1 MNLTKF
7 NINAL
12 AMFAFLLI
20 FPLDYIAYTLGHI
33 GFPSIPIGFFGA
45 ALSFALIVIFFLN
58 KGLRITDLF
67 IFLFL
72 GSFVF
77 FIVLAQNA
85 ERMDYLYWAKTIGI
99 FFTGLMMYDYFK
111 QKNSLS
117 FKYISLFLLI
127 IMSIFT
133 LMYTPDGNYLRLSD
147 AFVITSLFLISY
159 QKRFFVTLLTVAIS
173 SFALYEIGSRAGVLI
188 YTFIAIILIYVKY
201 GFRRFSFFLPPALYV
216 LYQFV
221 MSLNDSITNYN
232 DNRLLR
238 LLFSSDTDT
247 SLNLRKTFNELGYQE
262 FVNHPI
268 LGNFGYYRN
277 IYGEG
282 SYAHNYISYLAEFG
296 IIGIAF
302 LILLVGL
309 YVVFVIQNFKLR
321 TNYNLFIF
329 ALSTFCIIGLASAKS
344 YYWIAPFLALGLLY
358 RAVSTGKYW
367 KNHEQSS

>member
-7 NINAL
+7 NINTL

-33 GFPSIPIGFFGA
+33 GFPSIPIGFLGTTI
-45 ALSFALIVIFFLN
+45 SFALFFIFFL
-58 KGLRITDLF
+58 KKDLRISDLN
-67 IFLFL
+67 ILVFL
-72 GSFVF
+72 GSFSF
-77 FIVLAQNA
+77 FIALSQNA
-85 ERMDYLYWAKTIGI
+85 VRMDYLYWAKSIGM
-99 FFTGLMMYDYFK
+99 FFVGIMMYDYFK
-111 QKNSLS
+111 QKNSI
-117 FKYISLFLLI
+117 FYKHISILLLI

-133 LMYTPDGNYLRLSD
+133 LRYTPDGNYLRLSD
-147 AFVITSLFLISY
+147 AFVITSLFLVSY
-159 QKRFFVTLLTVAIS
+159 QKRFLVTILTVAIS
-173 SFALYEIGSRAGVLI
+173 CFALYEIGSRAGVLI
-188 YTFIAIILIYVKY
+188 YSLIAILLIYAKY
-201 GFRRFSFFLPPALYV
+201 GFWKFSIFVPPALYV
-216 LYQFV
+216 LYQFI
-221 MSLNDSITNYN
+221 MNLNESITNYN
-232 DNRLLR
+232 DNRLFR

-262 FVNHPI
+262 FLNHPV

-302 LILLVGL
+302 LILVVGL
-309 YVVFVIQNFKLR
+309 YVVFVIQNFKIR

-344 YYWIAPFLALGLLY
+344 YYWIVPFLALGLLY
-358 RAVSTGKYW
+358 RAVSTRKYW

>member
-7 NINAL
+7 NINTL

-33 GFPSIPIGFFGA
+33 GFPSIPIGFLGA
-45 ALSFALIVIFFLN
+45 ILSFALIFVFFLK
-58 KGLRITDLF
+58 KGLRISDLL
-67 IFLFL
+67 ICTYLAI
-72 GSFVF
+72 FVF
-77 FIVLAQNA
+77 FITLSQNA
-85 ERMDYLYWAKTIGI
+85 DRMDYLYWAKTMGI

-117 FKYISLFLLI
+117 FKYIALFLLV

-133 LMYTPDGNYLRLSD
+133 LRYTPDGNYLRLSD
-147 AFVITSLFLISY
+147 AFVITSLFLVSY
-159 QKRFFVTLLTVAIS
+159 QKRFLVTILTVAIS
-173 SFALYEIGSRAGVLI
+173 CFALYEIGSRAGVLI
-188 YTFIAIILIYVKY
+188 YSLIAILLIYAKY
-201 GFRRFSFFLPPALYV
+201 GFWKFSIFIPPALYV
-216 LYQFV
+216 LYQFI
-221 MSLNDSITNYN
+221 MNLNESITNYN
-232 DNRLLR
+232 DNRLFR

-262 FVNHPI
+262 FLNHPI

-282 SYAHNYISYLAEFG
+282 SYAHNFISYLAEFG
-296 IIGIAF
+296 LVGLAF
-302 LILLVGL
+302 LILFLVL
-309 YVVFVIQNFKLR
+309 YIVFVIRNFKLR

-344 YYWIAPFLALGLLY
+344 YYWIVPFLALGLLY
-358 RAVSTGKYW
+358 RAVSTRKYW